1 MGSGSAAGSSD
12 HISAFPTSPAPA
24 LISFADMVILRTLI
38 ILILVAG
45 IFGGA
50 AYFSYE
56 LYWKPQ
62 KLDAEDK
69 VAKAE
74 AVHTASLP
82 PPDYT
87 LPVFEKAIGLQ
98 RAGDTAGA
106 RVALAEFIKSYP
118 DSPKI
123 GDAKQ
128 ALGEI
133 NASLIFSPAPSPDKT
148 TYTVGKGDSL
158 VKIASKTKSNA
169 ELIFRVNNMENI
181 NLQIGQQLAI
191 PQLNTSIVVDRKAHT
206 VTLLNNG
213 EFLKEYPTLSLKTPG
228 ISGPAQTKVADKI
241 ALQGS
246 NRVAFGAKDYAGS
259 DRWVMLSASGL
270 VIRGMPAEAKAPPP
284 GIVVALPDIEEIFL
298 LVSRGTPVT
307 IQ

>member
-1 MGSGSAAGSSD
+1 
-12 HISAFPTSPAPA
+12 
-24 LISFADMVILRTLI
+24 MVILRTLI

-74 AVHTASLP
+74 AVQAAALP

-87 LPVFEKAIGLQ
+87 LPVLEKALGLQ
-98 RAGDTAGA
+98 RAGDLAGA
-106 RVALAEFIKSYP
+106 HAALTDFIKNYP
-118 DSPKI
+118 DAPK
-123 GDAKQ
+123 
-128 ALGEI
+128 LGEAKAVLGDI
-133 NASLIFSPAPSPDKT
+133 NASLIFSPAASPDKI

-158 VKIASKTKSNA
+158 VKIAAKTKSNA
-169 ELIFRVNNMENI
+169 ELIFRVNNMESI
-181 NLQIGQQLAI
+181 NLQIGQQLAV
-191 PQLNTSIVVDRKAHT
+191 PQLNTSIVIDRKAHT

-228 ISGPAQTKVADKI
+228 VSGATQTKVADKI

-270 VIRGMPAEAKAPPP
+270 VIRSMPADAKAPPP
-284 GIVVALPDIEEIFL
+284 GIVVSPGDIEEIFL